1 MFPKGRPKKEGTKMK
16 KIMNKAWEIARN
28 AAAKFGGRAV
38 EYIAMALRMAWQEM
52 KSGSIETRIA
62 ELEALGFRRW
72 QKNGMDRMYIN
83 ASTLGLICVYRKSG
97 TISDAEFRGESISNR
112 QARMMADAKTYIDL
126 INRRLVSQSAMLAA
140 AAADLIGA
148 DYQYGDTIIAL

>member
-1 MFPKGRPKKEGTKMK
+1 MK

-38 EYIAMALRMAWQEM
+38 EYIAMALRMAWQET

-83 ASTLGLICVYRKSG
+83 ASTLGLICVYRRSG
-97 TISDAEFRGESISNR
+97 TISDAEFRGESISNS
-112 QARMMADAKTYIDL
+112 QARKMADAKTYIDL

>member
-1 MFPKGRPKKEGTKMK
+1 MK

>member
-1 MFPKGRPKKEGTKMK
+1 MK

-38 EYIAMALRMAWQEM
+38 EYIAMALRMAWQEL

>member
-1 MFPKGRPKKEGTKMK
+1 MK

-126 INRRLVSQSAMLAA
+126 NNRRLVSQSAMLAA